1 MGDLRI
7 AGRRPGRAGAALAW
21 LLAFAAAFLP
31 FLRERPPVDWRFAR
45 PPPVAAAASRES
57 FFERRFVSEER
68 LAGFVHAPS
77 LAETAGGDL
86 LAVWYGG
93 SGEAS
98 ADVSLFMARLRRGAA
113 AWDPPRLLFDR
124 AAVEEALGRRTGTI
138 GNPVLLRDGQ
148 DRIWLFFVTALLG
161 WASSSINLAVSE
173 DGGDSWT
180 PPRRLVTSPLLDLS
194 TLVRGT
200 PVLYRDGGIGL
211 PVHRELVNTFAM
223 LLRLDPMGRLRDMVR
238 LSWDG
243 LSLQPIVLP
252 LGARRAVALLRPRG
266 SLRGAALLA
275 RTANGGRTW
284 SPPELARLP
293 NPGSAMAGLSLDDRR
308 LLVALNEGGQ
318 DRRALALAVS
328 EDAGVSW
335 RLLPVV
341 EAAQDAGEGTPEM
354 SYPSLL
360 RAADG
365 TFHLAYAW
373 RGILIRHVRFNAAWL
388 EAQLAP

>member
-1 MGDLRI
+1 ME
-7 AGRRPGRAGAALAW
+7 P
-21 LLAFAAAFLP
+21 
-31 FLRERPPVDWRFAR
+31 
-45 PPPVAAAASRES
+45 

-68 LAGFVHAPS
+68 LAAFVHAPT
-77 LAETAGGDL
+77 LVETAGGDL

-93 SGEAS
+93 SGEAR
-98 ADVSLFMARLRRGAA
+98 ADVSLFVARLPRGAA
-113 AWDPPRLLFDR
+113 SWEPARILFRR
-124 AAVEEALGRRTGTI
+124 AAIEEALGRRTGTI
-138 GNPVLLRDGQ
+138 GNPVLLRDAR

-161 WASSSINLAVSE
+161 WSSSSINLAVSD

-211 PVHRELVNTFAM
+211 PVYRELVNTFAM
-223 LLRLDPMGRLRDMVR
+223 LLRLDSMGRLRDMVR

-252 LGARRAVALLRPRG
+252 LGERRAVALLRPRG
-266 SLRGAALLA
+266 SLRGRALLA
-275 RTANGGRTW
+275 RTANGGRAW
-284 SPPELARLP
+284 SPPDLADLP
-293 NPGSAMAGLSLDDRR
+293 NPGSAMAGLGLSDRR
-308 LLVALNEGGQ
+308 LLVALNESGR

-328 EDAGVSW
+328 EDAGSSW
-335 RLLPVV
+335 RRLIV
-341 EAAQDAGEGTPEM
+341 EAAEEGGEGKPEM

-373 RGILIRHVRFNAAWL
+373 RGILIRHVSFNATWL